1 MANFAPVKK
10 ELHQNLKVA
19 AQRGLPDISG
29 QHIIATHAREFPQ
42 LATSFPIFL
51 IKDNERFR
59 PVLMTGLEAGENLFY
74 KDGILDSLFMPQA
87 IALAPFSLGL
97 DPEKEKTLTTCV
109 DLDSEYVGEDK
120 EIPLFDEKGEESELF
135 KNIQEALGNLY
146 NSEVL
151 TEKFVKELEDNDL
164 LVELQLNI
172 DFANGE
178 KKKLV
183 GLYGINEEK
192 LQALSDE
199 KIVDFTKRGIFV
211 PIHAMLLSFGQINRL
226 AKLRNETDGK
236 KVVSLRIA
244 PAEAEEQQAANA

>member
-10 ELHQNLKVA
+10 ESHQNLKVA
-19 AQRGLPDISG
+19 TQRGLPDISN

-51 IKDNERFR
+51 IKDGERFR
-59 PVLMTGLEAGENLFY
+59 PVLMTGLEAGENLYY
-74 KDGILDSLFMPQA
+74 KDGVLDSLFMPQA
-87 IALAPFSLGL
+87 LALAPFSLGL

-120 EIPLFDEKGEESELF
+120 DLPLFDEKGEETQLF
-135 KNIQEALGNLY
+135 KNIQEALGDLY

-151 TEKFVKELEDNDL
+151 TEKFVKELVDHEL
-164 LVELQLNI
+164 LAELQLNI
-172 DFANGE
+172 DYATGE

-183 GLYGINEEK
+183 GLFGIDEQK

-199 KIVDFTKRGIFV
+199 KILDFTKRGIFV
-211 PIHAMLLSFGQINRL
+211 PMHAMLLSLGQINRL

-236 KVVSLRIA
+236 KVVSLRVA
-244 PAEAEEQQAANA
+244 PADAEEQQAANA